1 MVDSVDR
8 LVSEAEQREARDHLY
23 RLAVITLTA
32 RQFADTPEGAARA
45 VVDAV
50 LGSGEAVYVALGVGE
65 ERDRLREAIEGK
77 WDAYDEDGEPLLP
90 RGWAL
95 VDGGRLDE
103 LEASEQE
110 ADRLRAV
117 VRQAATTP
125 HENYS
130 PEGRRVALH
139 RIVTAARAALAGPEN
154 PKVTVHSNL
163 TTDTVK
169 KIESTENYGAGPE
182 NPEEDER

>member
-65 ERDRLREAIEGK
+65 ERDRLR
-77 WDAYDEDGEPLLP
+77 
-90 RGWAL
+90 
-95 VDGGRLDE
+95 
-103 LEASEQE
+103 
-110 ADRLRAV
+110 AV
-117 VRQAATTP
+117 VQQAATTP

-130 PEGRRVALH
+130 PERRRVALH

-182 NPEEDER
+182 NPPTYRAIRVCVFCGKPMKDYSHDACGPENPEEDERV